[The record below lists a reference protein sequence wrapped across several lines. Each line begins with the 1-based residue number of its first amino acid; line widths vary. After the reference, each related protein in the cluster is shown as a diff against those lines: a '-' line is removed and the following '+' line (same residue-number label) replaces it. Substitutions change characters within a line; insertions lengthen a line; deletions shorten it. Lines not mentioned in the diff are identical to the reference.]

1 VTLRLKT
8 NVSPHIPGFF
18 ERDLELPPE
27 ALEGI
32 AREKQIV
39 AFAGYFGMG
48 KSPALENLTV
58 CAIRGIPWCGK
69 AVAQRPVIAF
79 DFESA
84 SAKYRLDI
92 KNIAERFRVRVPIVP
107 DELDIY
113 LANADLVTERNTE

>member
-1 VTLRLKT
+1 MTLRLKRRAA
-8 NVSPHIPGFF
+8 PQAAGFF

-32 AREKQIV
+32 AREKQII

-58 CAIRGIPWCGK
+58 CAVRGIPWCGR
-69 AVAQRPVIAF
+69 AVAQRPVITF

-84 SAKYRLDI
+84 SARYRLDI
-92 KNIAERFRVRVPIVP
+92 KNIAERCGVKTPVVP
-107 DELDIY
+107 DELEIGR
-113 LANADLVTERNTE
+113 AHV